1 MNTILSTQALWA
13 TALASMMSLSSFAQT
28 PLADIQGQTDVSPYA
43 GDTVT
48 ITAMVTEPFGDTWF
62 MQDMAGPWN
71 GLMVVGP
78 DVLIPANTP
87 YWNSERQPE
96 VGDLLTLH
104 GTVEEVEGNT
114 QLMGAELVE
123 FVNFWMATPVGTW
136 LTADQF
142 QDEQYEGTRVRI
154 DNATV
159 VSEPDADGVWT
170 INDGTGDVTCWGVDT
185 YDPSG
190 NEDPDG
196 PTVGDVYQ
204 IYGAHRQA
212 GDQHV
217 MMVGDIDVIYLYV
230 DELNR
235 SAIDVFP
242 IPAQD
247 EFTVQSGTT
256 EPLTSIRLY
265 NALGQEVTLAP
276 WSTAPSVTLDV
287 QALTPGRYTL
297 VTNLGSQSVLVR

>member
-1 MNTILSTQALWA
+1 MNTTFSLTL
-13 TALASMMSLSSFAQT
+13 ALAANCLMSLHFLAQI
-28 PLADIQGQTDVSPYA
+28 PLSDIQGQTEVSPYA

-48 ITAMVTEPFGDTWF
+48 LTAMVTEPFGDTWF

-87 YWNSERQPE
+87 YWNSDRQPE

-104 GTVEEVEGNT
+104 GTVEEVDGNT
-114 QLMGAELVE
+114 QLVGAELVE
-123 FVNFWMATPVGTW
+123 FVNFWMATPIGTW

-159 VSEPDADGVWT
+159 VSEPDENGMWT
-170 INDGTGDVTCWGVDT
+170 VNDGTGDVTCWGVDT

-212 GDQHV
+212 GDEYV
-217 MMVGDIDVIYLYV
+217 MMVGDIDVIFLSV
-230 DELNR
+230 DERNR
-235 SAIDVFP
+235 ASMDVFP
-242 IPAQD
+242 VPAQT
-247 EFTVQSGTT
+247 ELIVQSGTN
-256 EPLTSIRLY
+256 EPVRSIRMF
-265 NALGQEVTLAP
+265 NTLGQEVTLGP
-276 WSTAPSVTLDV
+276 WTPSVSVTLDV
-287 QALTPGRYTL
+287 QALTPGHYTL